1 LFLSDKLTLTAE
13 CPLRTLAATGTNEAA
28 AVPEPSMMRQN
39 QFLSLGLL
47 SSTVAGIA
55 VFAGSQPAPECNQSI
70 PSGWA

>member
-39 QFLSLGLL
+39 QFLSLPPL
-47 SSTVAGIA
+47 SFMVAHIA
-55 VFAGSQPAPECNQSI
+55 APAGA
-70 PSGWA
+70 